1 MRADLAREAETETL
15 VPRAAEALGPLTC
28 LVNNASTFEL
38 DLADTVTRASWD
50 AHLETNLRAP
60 FLLTQA
66 FARQLPEGEAGNVV
80 NLLDQRVWNLTP
92 YFVSYTV
99 SKTGLWTLTRSL
111 ALALAPRIRVNAIGP
126 GPALKSPR
134 QTEADFAR
142 QCEMTPLKRGTSPEE
157 ICDAVRFILGR
168 ARPDRADDRAR
179 RRAAPG
185 HEAAARRLAAARIAK
200 RPGRAAP
207 DAARGPA
214 RPGPSG
220 STGPEPAPLAE
231 IAAAISSR
239 SPAVSSR
246 PAAPQPAVDLLR
258 RARADDGAAHA
269 RPGQRPG
276 HRHRGDRGA
285 VAQRDRPQR
294 VAQREVALERGR
306 AEVGRATAPV
316 VGRQR
321 ARCAAASKPSVSR
334 PDCIGL

>member
-1 MRADLAREAETETL
+1 MSPEPLKTALVTGAARRIGRAIALDLARHGWAVAVHCNRSEPEAREVVRLIEQGGGRATLVQADLAREAETETL

-66 FARQLPEGEAGNVV
+66 FARQLPGEQGGNVV

-142 QCEMTPLKRGTSPEE
+142 QCEMTPLKRGTTPGE
-157 ICDAVRFILGR
+157 ICDAVRFILG
-168 ARPDRADDRAR
+168 
-179 RRAAPG
+179 APALTG
-185 HEAAARRLAAARIAK
+185 QMIVLDGGQHLGMK
-200 RPGRAAP
+200 LPPGVSLP
-207 DAARGPA
+207 
-214 RPGPSG
+214 
-220 STGPEPAPLAE
+220 PE
-231 IAAAISSR
+231 
-239 SPAVSSR
+239 
-246 PAAPQPAVDLLR
+246 
-258 RARADDGAAHA
+258 
-269 RPGQRPG
+269 
-276 HRHRGDRGA
+276 
-285 VAQRDRPQR
+285 
-294 VAQREVALERGR
+294 
-306 AEVGRATAPV
+306 
-316 VGRQR
+316 
-321 ARCAAASKPSVSR
+321 
-334 PDCIGL
+334 